1 MILCVNNI
9 IAPVYGKRD
18 HWGRL
23 CKIMFEK
30 RVAEKLP
37 LGGVGV
43 LSKSILIEDY
53 KAKSCGARMRTY
65 LLFEVLFFLVAS
77 LVVPHL
83 NHFL

>member
-1 MILCVNNI
+1 MIRCVNNI

-37 LGGVGV
+37 
-43 LSKSILIEDY
+43 SILIEDY

-65 LLFEVLFFLVAS
+65 LLFEVKHTFLLGCESRSAPS
-77 LVVPHL
+77 
-83 NHFL
+83 